1 MDNNNN
7 PISLSVEDMEEL
19 MGMID
24 TMITFATGYIAGKT
38 GYLIDEDDET
48 NEKMFQSMFEDYAVN
63 GDGYS
68 LMKLIDEKY
77 LEGWVWLD
85 E

>member
-1 MDNNNN
+1 MANNN
-7 PISLSVEDMEEL
+7 PISLSIEEMEEL

-24 TMITFATGYIAGKT
+24 DMVARATGYVAGKT
-38 GYLIDEDDET
+38 GYIIDCE
-48 NEKMFQSMFEDYAVN
+48 NEVNVEKFKSMFEDFVVN
-63 GDGYS
+63 GDDRY
-68 LMKLIDEKY
+68 LFDLIDEKY

>member
-1 MDNNNN
+1 MANNN
-7 PISLSVEDMEEL
+7 PISLSTEEMEEL

-24 TMITFATGYIAGKT
+24 DMVARAIGYVAGKT
-38 GYLIDEDDET
+38 SYIIDCE
-48 NEKMFQSMFEDYAVN
+48 NEVNVEKFKSMFEDFVVN
-63 GDGYS
+63 GDDRY
-68 LMKLIDEKY
+68 LFDLIDEKY